1 MLGLC
6 CYTWTFSACSGQG
19 LLFIVVQGLLFIVV
33 HGLLIA
39 VASML
44 WSTGPRAHMLQEL
57 WLVSSVVAECKV

>member
-6 CYTWTFSACSGQG
+6 CYTWTFSACSG
-19 LLFIVVQGLLFIVV
+19 QGLLFIVV